1 MIMKINWTHIA
12 CLSLT
17 ILTGCSGDDIFAPD
31 HIWSAG
37 KQGGLLVTNRD
48 KKEIYLIDA
57 NFNKTGTKAV
67 LPGISLRSV
76 HLCCAPGGQIQF
88 VRQLMDISSTGLIGG
103 SSE

>member
-1 MIMKINWTHIA
+1 MIMKINWTYIA

-67 LPGISLRSV
+67 RCPFGCLRKGV
-76 HLCCAPGGQIQF
+76 FYRTVG
-88 VRQLMDISSTGLIGG
+88 
-103 SSE
+103 

>member
-1 MIMKINWTHIA
+1 MIMKINWTYIA

-48 KKEIYLIDA
+48 KS
-57 NFNKTGTKAV
+57 GTARPSK
-67 LPGISLRSV
+67 RS
-76 HLCCAPGGQIQF
+76 GGN
-88 VRQLMDISSTGLIGG
+88 T
-103 SSE
+103 

>member
-1 MIMKINWTHIA
+1 MIMKINWTYIA

-57 NFNKTGTKAV
+57 NFNKTGTAR
-67 LPGISLRSV
+67 PGKRSDGNTRPTY
-76 HLCCAPGGQIQF
+76 LGG
-88 VRQLMDISSTGLIGG
+88 V
-103 SSE
+103 

>member
-67 LPGISLRSV
+67 LPAPANDLTETPDQHIWVVCDGADGSLCE
-76 HLCCAPGGQIQF
+76 LN
-88 VRQLMDISSTGLIGG
+88 
-103 SSE
+103 